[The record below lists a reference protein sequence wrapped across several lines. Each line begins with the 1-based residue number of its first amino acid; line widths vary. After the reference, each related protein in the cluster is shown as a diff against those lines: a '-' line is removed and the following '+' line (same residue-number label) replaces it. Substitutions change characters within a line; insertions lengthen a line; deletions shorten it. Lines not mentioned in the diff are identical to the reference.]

1 MKSTKNPSFSG
12 WNPIQKPPAAHF
24 MGPTG
29 AQAAE
34 QAAADPEGA
43 AAAEAAVR
51 GSQSGAVAGRSPGV
65 DWISMGELLGQAWAL
80 SFFFAIDVKM
90 Y

>member
-12 WNPIQKPPAAHF
+12 WNPIEKPPAAHF
-24 MGPTG
+24 MGPMG

-43 AAAEAAVR
+43 AAADAAVR
-51 GSQSGAVAGRSPGV
+51 GSQGYQWENCWVK
-65 DWISMGELLGQAWAL
+65 LGHFH
-80 SFFFAIDVKM
+80 FFCDVKM